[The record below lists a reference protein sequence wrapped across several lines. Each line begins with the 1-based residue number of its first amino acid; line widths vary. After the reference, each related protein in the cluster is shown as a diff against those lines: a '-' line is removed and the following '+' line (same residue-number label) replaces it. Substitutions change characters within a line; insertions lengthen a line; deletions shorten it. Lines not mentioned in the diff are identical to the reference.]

1 MTQCSEQQK
10 KIRKDC
16 NPKKEKEAGIHGLF
30 GARGNEDKDKGN
42 NDRCKN
48 KSLYNFLKRMKV
60 FSTNVK
66 LNKRFWFTFII
77 GVFILS
83 FKYGTQKTLKSNIIM
98 GFFSVFLAMFV
109 GYFIHMLSHHISFVE
124 LYNDS
129 LNQSKYI
136 PKSVHKINKSFLKY
150 TFDFHDLIHHDSSIN
165 KSHTNILIEG
175 IQNLIFE
182 GGLIILF
189 YLYFKIKLVLNNE
202 TYSINPYVVLFWMIL
217 YTSVHLINYRL
228 VHPNSHI
235 AHHMDYYKNLS
246 LTDLFDLIFGSKYD
260 ENEIQDLDHFTINA
274 VFSVLGIIIVKELF
288 DLFG

>member
-42 NDRCKN
+42 NDRCRN

-124 LYNDS
+124 L
-129 LNQSKYI
+129 
-136 PKSVHKINKSFLKY
+136 
-150 TFDFHDLIHHDSSIN
+150 
-165 KSHTNILIEG
+165 
-175 IQNLIFE
+175 
-182 GGLIILF
+182 
-189 YLYFKIKLVLNNE
+189 
-202 TYSINPYVVLFWMIL
+202 
-217 YTSVHLINYRL
+217 
-228 VHPNSHI
+228 
-235 AHHMDYYKNLS
+235 
-246 LTDLFDLIFGSKYD
+246 
-260 ENEIQDLDHFTINA
+260 
-274 VFSVLGIIIVKELF
+274 
-288 DLFG
+288 